1 MLCSIAIGAPNGQQN
16 SRGVGE
22 AKVTRTEEQSSLQAL
37 DWSVRTSVQ
46 ERAEFRHVVAADAL
60 FRNAKDRNLYL
71 LTVSI
76 SVLVNRST
84 VPLQ

>member
-1 MLCSIAIGAPNGQQN
+1 MLCSIAIGAPNGEQN
-16 SRGVGE
+16 SLGVGE
-22 AKVTRTEEQSSLQAL
+22 AKVTRTEEQSGLQAL

-46 ERAEFRHVVAADAL
+46 ERAELRHVADAL

-84 VPLQ
+84 VLLQ